1 MKLYTLLGLVAC
13 TLGCMCLYLASP
25 NQRWLPST
33 WPSRPGSAAGTL
45 CLLMAWVAFAQ
56 DMQRLTASFVL
67 VTTVMW
73 MLALL
78 PYLGA
83 WRALRQG
90 GPSS

>member
-1 MKLYTLLGLVAC
+1 MKTYTLIGLVAC
-13 TLGCMCLYLASP
+13 TLGCTCLYLASP
-25 NQRWLPST
+25 NQRGLLSA
-33 WPSRPGSAAGTL
+33 WPSRPASAAGAL
-45 CLLMAWVAFAQ
+45 WLLLAWVAFAR

-90 GPSS
+90 GTSS